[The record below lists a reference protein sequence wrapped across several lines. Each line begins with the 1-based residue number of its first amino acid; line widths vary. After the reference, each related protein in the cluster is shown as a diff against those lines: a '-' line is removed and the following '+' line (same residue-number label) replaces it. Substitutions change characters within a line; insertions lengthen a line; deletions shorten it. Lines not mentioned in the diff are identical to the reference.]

1 MKREAQPGARSGDSP
16 REDEGW
22 GSAGRARAGP
32 SSDLPWRGGGGGWP
46 GGRDDLHW
54 CQIRGSSHVL
64 TSENLVRNGVREAT
78 GKRSSTPGTHLQA
91 HSLAVD
97 FGKFMDPKFLPQK

>member
-1 MKREAQPGARSGDSP
+1 MGTAR
-16 REDEGW
+16 
-22 GSAGRARAGP
+22 GRTRAGALQGELVP
-32 SSDLPWRGGGGGWP
+32 APRQTCPGGVGGGGWP